1 VTVTGSS
8 GGITQT
14 TIVNV
19 TVTAYVQPSFALAN
33 SGAITIS
40 APRATTANT
49 STITVTPSGGFT
61 GNVTLTAVL
70 AASPSGATD
79 LPTFSFGATS
89 PVNITGAA
97 AGTGTLTVSTTPV
110 TTGALARPSSRGFP
124 WTATGGA
131 TLACVLLFGIRAR
144 RRRWLS
150 MLGMFALLVLL
161 AGAITSCGGSGGS
174 SGGGNNGNPGTTTGN
189 YTINVTGTAGS
200 ITQTTT
206 VTLTVN

>member
-1 VTVTGSS
+1 
-8 GGITQT
+8 
-14 TIVNV
+14 
-19 TVTAYVQPSFALAN
+19 
-33 SGAITIS
+33 
-40 APRATTANT
+40 
-49 STITVTPSGGFT
+49 
-61 GNVTLTAVL
+61 
-70 AASPSGATD
+70 
-79 LPTFSFGATS
+79 
-89 PVNITGAA
+89 
-97 AGTGTLTVSTTPV
+97 
-110 TTGALARPSSRGFP
+110 
-124 WTATGGA
+124 
-131 TLACVLLFGIRAR
+131 LLFGIRAR